1 LELDTMKNTLRLVL
15 LLAPAALAGCDG
27 GSSSGGEAA
36 RLQIVAT
43 DAPFALSMVESA
55 EIEVDRLSVLRD
67 GAGDAGWHTLY
78 EGRPI
83 LLPIDQLRNG
93 VTQTLASGVLDTG
106 TYRQIRLRFTGAR
119 LELVNG
125 RVYSTDDDTLRLPS
139 QSTSGFKIFLDPGAD
154 VTAGEE
160 RTVILDFDLRKTF
173 KPVPAN
179 DAENASFYLL
189 QPGIRASVDSQ
200 SAELQR
206 VVTSAGR
213 VEPDGAVLYVRP
225 PGATD
230 LAQSIG
236 ATRADG
242 DGSYAMLGRPPGTS
256 DLLVQQ
262 DDVETRVDAFTLS
275 VGDVSVVD
283 VTLP

>member
-1 LELDTMKNTLRLVL
+1 MKNPLRLFL
-15 LLAPAALAGCDG
+15 LLVPVTLLGCDG
-27 GSSSGGEAA
+27 SSSSGESA
-36 RLQIVAT
+36 RLEIVAT
-43 DAPFALSMVESA
+43 DAPFALSMVRSA
-55 EIEVDRLSVLRD
+55 QVEVDRVTILRD
-67 GAGDAGWHTLY
+67 GEGDDGWETLY
-78 EGRPI
+78 DGRP
-83 LLPIDQLRNG
+83 LRLPLDELRNG
-93 VTQTLASGVLDTG
+93 VTQTLASGALESG
-106 TYRQIRLRFTGAR
+106 TYRQIRLRFVSGR

-139 QSTSGFKIFLDPGAD
+139 QSTSGFKVFLDPGAD
-154 VTAGEE
+154 LVAGEK

-179 DAENASFYLL
+179 DAENANFYLL
-189 QPGIRASVDSQ
+189 QPGIRAAVDSQ
-200 SAELQR
+200 SGDLQG

-213 VEPDGAVLYVRP
+213 VEPDGAVLYVLP

-230 LAQSIG
+230 LDESIG
-236 ATRADG
+236 STRADG
-242 DGSYAMLGRPPGTS
+242 DGSYAMLGLPPGTY

-262 DDVETRVDAFTLS
+262 EDVETRVDAVTLV